1 MRTQFLMSL
10 TSCLYSEATS
20 VNLMIVLY
28 IMDTITGKCTHL
40 LLGHGPQNFLILLSS
55 AGSPE
60 TKTSPI
66 KISLWQGSFCGLFI
80 HASFP
85 TCGWLH
91 SPWLSKIDRLLQVTQ
106 NYANVAAGG
115 DMEQGHQR
123 QVMWLRRIYC
133 PLSSMYN
140 QFILIGK
147 TSSSTQLYSSWSSF
161 VVEKCIFPCMYN
173 KAIHLQEERQFW
185 ISFRD
190 WNVTLT
196 LCLNCLLFPDKSICY
211 HSCN

>member
-115 DMEQGHQR
+115 DMEQGIKGKSCDSEE
-123 QVMWLRRIYC
+123 IYC

-140 QFILIGK
+140 QFMPMAKLPLHAFTQVGPK
-147 TSSSTQLYSSWSSF
+147 QDCCWEVHFPLHVQQSYTSSGGRT
-161 VVEKCIFPCMYN
+161 V
-173 KAIHLQEERQFW
+173 
-185 ISFRD
+185 
-190 WNVTLT
+190 
-196 LCLNCLLFPDKSICY
+196 LNFL
-211 HSCN
+211 

>member
-1 MRTQFLMSL
+1 MRTQFLISL

-40 LLGHGPQNFLILLSS
+40 LLGHGPQNFLILLSL

-66 KISLWQGSFCGLFI
+66 KISLWQRSFYGLFI

-115 DMEQGHQR
+115 DGTRASKASHVSQKN
-123 QVMWLRRIYC
+123 I
-133 PLSSMYN
+133 LSFEFY
-140 QFILIGK
+140 
-147 TSSSTQLYSSWSSF
+147 
-161 VVEKCIFPCMYN
+161 V
-173 KAIHLQEERQFW
+173 
-185 ISFRD
+185 
-190 WNVTLT
+190 
-196 LCLNCLLFPDKSICY
+196 
-211 HSCN
+211 